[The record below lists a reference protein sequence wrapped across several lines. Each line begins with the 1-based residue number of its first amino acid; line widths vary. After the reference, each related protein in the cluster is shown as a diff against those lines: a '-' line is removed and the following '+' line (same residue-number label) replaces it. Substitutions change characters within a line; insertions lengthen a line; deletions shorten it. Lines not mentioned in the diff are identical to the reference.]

1 MTLSRRHFN
10 KGLLAA
16 SLAPSLAPSFA
27 KAKPPGE
34 WRSLFDGKTLD
45 GWTPKLRYCELGDND
60 RDTFQVKDGMI
71 QVRYDKYDT
80 FGERFGHLFFK
91 ESFSHYRLRM
101 EYRFVGNQ
109 CKGGPGWALRNSGV
123 MIHCQDPKSMTK
135 DQDFPVSIE
144 VQYLGG
150 NGTNPRAT
158 GNLCTPGTHVVY
170 KNKLHKTHCT
180 DSTSKTFHGD
190 QWVTAEVEAHGGGE
204 IKHIINGET
213 VITYEKPQYDSGDK
227 YAKPL
232 IKGTNF
238 VINGGY
244 ISLQAESHPIDFR
257 KVEIMV
263 LER

>member
-1 MTLSRRHFN
+1 MSLSRREFT

-16 SLAPSLAPSFA
+16 SIVAPSVSLG
-27 KAKPPGE
+27 KPAGE

-45 GWTPKLRYCELGDND
+45 GWTPKLRYADFGDND
-60 RDTFQVKDGMI
+60 RDTFRVKDGMI
-71 QVRYDKYDT
+71 QVRYDKYDD

-91 ESFSHYRLRM
+91 ESFSNYRLRM
-101 EYRFVGNQ
+101 EYRFVGDQ
-109 CKGGPGWALRNSGV
+109 CKGGPGWAFRNSGV
-123 MIHCQDPKSMTK
+123 MIHCQDPKTMLK

-150 NGTNPRAT
+150 DGKNPRTT

-180 DSTSKTFHGD
+180 NSTSKTFHGE
-190 QWVTAEVEAHGGGE
+190 QWVTAEVEVHGGGV
-204 IKHIINGET
+204 INHIINGET
-213 VITYEKPQYDSGDK
+213 VITYEMPQYDPGDK

-238 VINGGY
+238 VIKEGF

-257 KVEIMV
+257 KIEIMP
-263 LER
+263 LDA